1 MSILRNLE
9 PLVHKMPEVEKPKGT
24 LDLKKRLIWTLI
36 PLLIFFVF
44 SHVRPYGLSSSASGY
59 FDRLQLILASEI
71 GTLATLGIGPIVMSS
86 IILQLLVGAKI
97 IGLDMQDPRDRI
109 IFQGVQK
116 IGAMLMA
123 FIEGGIYVTSGYIT
137 ANPGSEF
144 ILISQ
149 LAFASII
156 ILYLDELVTKWGI
169 GSGVGLFIAAGV
181 SKDII
186 VRMFN
191 PLSEGGRFIGLIPL
205 FVQNLASGVIEWT
218 FLLPILFTFIVFF
231 VVVFAESLHIEIP
244 LTFGRIRG
252 IGAKYPLKLL
262 YVSNMPVILAAALFT
277 NVTLWGHFMYQAGFP
292 FLGIYTEQR
301 TGDRVSYYPKDGL
314 AYYLM
319 TPYGYLGSPDE
330 FYITVNDPEKVAFLQ
345 LRDGGIN
352 FFKVLSATE
361 EQNATLNSAGI
372 NLLVFPRRLFHI
384 LFFALAMIITCM
396 IFGRFWIETT
406 GLGAS
411 DVAEQIQSSGM
422 LIPGF
427 RRDPRITERVLNR
440 YIPTVTLLGS
450 AFVGLLAA
458 FADLTGALGTGT
470 GILLT
475 VGIIYRMYEEMAKQQ
490 MFNLYPSLK
499 KVFGR

>member
-1 MSILRNLE
+1 VSILRKLE
-9 PLVHKMPEVEKPKGT
+9 PLVHRLPEVEKPAGT
-24 LDLKKRLIWTLI
+24 PELKSRFIWTLV
-36 PLLIFFVF
+36 PLLIFFIF
-44 SHVRPYGLSSSASGY
+44 GHVRPYGLSSSATGY
-59 FDRLQLILASEI
+59 FDRLQLILASNI

-97 IGLDMQDPRDRI
+97 IGLNMQDPRDKAL
-109 IFQGVQK
+109 FQGVQK
-116 IGAMLMA
+116 LGAMLMA
-123 FIEGGIYVTSGYIT
+123 FIQAMIYVTSGYIT
-137 ANPGSEF
+137 ANPGSEY
-144 ILISQ
+144 ILVTQ
-149 LAFASII
+149 LALASII
-156 ILYLDELVTKWGI
+156 ILYLDEVVTKWGI

-181 SKDII
+181 SQSII

-191 PLSEGGRFIGLIPL
+191 PLTEGGRFIGLIPL
-205 FVQNLASGVIEWT
+205 FVQNLTAGAIDLT
-218 FLLPILFTFIVFF
+218 LLLPVLFTLAVFF
-231 VVVFAESLHIEIP
+231 VVVLAESLRIEIP
-244 LTFGRIRG
+244 LTFGRVRG

-292 FLGIYTEQR
+292 LLGTYTEQR
-301 TGDRVSYYPKDGL
+301 TGDRVNYLPYDGL
-314 AYYLM
+314 AYYLN
-319 TPYGYLGSPDE
+319 TPYGYLGSPDDVYLT
-330 FYITVNDPEKVAFLQ
+330 FNDPEKVALIQ
-345 LRDGGIN
+345 IN
-352 FFKVLSATE
+352 DRGVGFFNVLSATD
-361 EQNATLNSAGI
+361 QDIGTAI
-372 NLLVFPRRLFHI
+372 LVFPRRLFHI
-384 LFFALAMIITCM
+384 FFFALAMVIVCM

-440 YIPTVTLLGS
+440 YIPTITLIGS
-450 AFVGLLAA
+450 AFVGVLAA

-490 MFNLYPSLK
+490 MFDVYPSLR